1 MAVCYRVAVGVVPA
15 VRDRVAV
22 GAVSAVRG
30 RVAVGAVSAVRCR
43 VAVFGAG
50 REVRCPGCRQAVEP
64 VGPCWV

>member
-22 GAVSAVRG
+22 GAVSAVRY
-30 RVAVGAVSAVRCR
+30 R